1 MSLNSVNTNQGALI
15 ALQNLNATNQE
26 LNSVQTRI
34 NTGLKVGSAKDN
46 GAIWAIAQNQRATSL
61 SLNAVKDSLQRSQ
74 STIDVAVAGGESV
87 SDLLVQMKE
96 KALAASESTL
106 DTASRKALNDDFVAL
121 RDQIAKAVSNAE
133 FNGTN
138 LIKNGGSAVGALANA
153 SGSSTI
159 TIAAQDL
166 SLGGGNVTVGAT
178 SSIGTASAAS
188 AMLTTIQTSI
198 DNVSSALAKLGT
210 GSKAIQSH
218 LTFIGKLQDTID
230 AGVGNLVD
238 ADLAKESAR
247 LQALQTKQ
255 QLGIQALSIANAS
268 TSSLLWHCVAR
279 ANRSTHSTA
288 DSRAIRAFNAG
299 IRRPAALISS
309 SPSPI
314 SNGRSR
320 TSPAISPQ
328 SPTQRPCVRI
338 SSTICF
344 RNRRKPGCVTLA
356 SGATRVLPRSAA
368 KKYWQRSFVPM
379 LKKSTS
385 RHSRSSTNETAGTS
399 SMIPIGMSR
408 SNGTPRVARSSWTWA
423 ICALTQSTSSI
434 DDTMGR
440 SSSMGPRAEA
450 RTMARNCV
458 RINCWCST

>member
-255 QLGIQALSIANAS
+255 QLDIQALSIANAS
-268 TSSLLWHCVAR
+268 TSSLL
-279 ANRSTHSTA
+279 
-288 DSRAIRAFNAG
+288 G
-299 IRRPAALISS
+299 L
-309 SPSPI
+309 
-314 SNGRSR
+314 
-320 TSPAISPQ
+320 
-328 SPTQRPCVRI
+328 
-338 SSTICF
+338 F
-344 RNRRKPGCVTLA
+344 R
-356 SGATRVLPRSAA
+356 
-368 KKYWQRSFVPM
+368 
-379 LKKSTS
+379 
-385 RHSRSSTNETAGTS
+385 
-399 SMIPIGMSR
+399 
-408 SNGTPRVARSSWTWA
+408 
-423 ICALTQSTSSI
+423 
-434 DDTMGR
+434 
-440 SSSMGPRAEA
+440 
-450 RTMARNCV
+450 
-458 RINCWCST
+458 

>member
-1 MSLNSVNTNQGALI
+1 MTPDTLNEEYVMALNSVNTNAGAMI
-15 ALQNLNATNQE
+15 ALQNLNSTNNE
-26 LNSVQTRI
+26 LNSIQTRI

-46 GAIWAIAQNQRATSL
+46 GATWAIAQNQRATSL

-138 LIKNGGSAVGALANA
+138 LLKSGGTAVGALANA
-153 SGSSTI
+153 AGTSTI

-166 SLGGGNVTVGAT
+166 SLGGSNVTISAT

-188 AMLTTIQTSI
+188 TMLTTIQTSI

-268 TSSLLWHCVAR
+268 TSSLL
-279 ANRSTHSTA
+279 
-288 DSRAIRAFNAG
+288 G
-299 IRRPAALISS
+299 L
-309 SPSPI
+309 
-314 SNGRSR
+314 
-320 TSPAISPQ
+320 
-328 SPTQRPCVRI
+328 
-338 SSTICF
+338 F
-344 RNRRKPGCVTLA
+344 R
-356 SGATRVLPRSAA
+356 
-368 KKYWQRSFVPM
+368 
-379 LKKSTS
+379 
-385 RHSRSSTNETAGTS
+385 
-399 SMIPIGMSR
+399 
-408 SNGTPRVARSSWTWA
+408 
-423 ICALTQSTSSI
+423 
-434 DDTMGR
+434 
-440 SSSMGPRAEA
+440 
-450 RTMARNCV
+450 
-458 RINCWCST
+458 